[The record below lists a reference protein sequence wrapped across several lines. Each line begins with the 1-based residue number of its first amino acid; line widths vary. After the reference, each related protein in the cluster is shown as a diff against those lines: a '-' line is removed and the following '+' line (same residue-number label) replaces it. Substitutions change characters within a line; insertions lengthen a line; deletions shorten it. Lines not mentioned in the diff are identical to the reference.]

1 MKLNGQTVSRETQA
15 RLERFAQHFEKW
27 AKSIN
32 LVAPSTR
39 QQFWDR
45 HVADSAQVFQLSPAP
60 KTWIDIGSGG
70 GFPGL
75 ITAILLAEKGAGR
88 VHLVESNNKK
98 AAFLRTAI
106 RETGALAGVHA
117 IRAEA
122 AFGALPVA
130 KAMSARALAELP
142 LLLDYAAPW
151 FVGDPEFTAF
161 FHKGRDY
168 QREIDKARDH
178 WDFDLIKHQSKVDPG
193 SVILEISNLAPS
205 SGSKLAE

>member
-1 MKLNGQTVSRETQA
+1 MKLNGQTVSRETQT
-15 RLERFAQHFEKW
+15 RLEAFAAHFDKW

-45 HVADSAQVFQLSPAP
+45 HVADSAQVYQLSPKP

-75 ITAILLAEKGAGR
+75 ITAILLAEQGEGW
-88 VHLVESNNKK
+88 VHLFESNNKK
-98 AAFLRTAI
+98 ASFLRTAI
-106 RETGALAGVHA
+106 RETGARASVHA
-117 IRAEA
+117 IRAEMA
-122 AFGALPVA
+122 PGEIESCD
-130 KAMSARALAELP
+130 AMSARALADLS
-142 LLLDYAAPW
+142 LLLGYAAPW
-151 FVGDPEFTAF
+151 FGAAPEFRAF

-178 WDFDLIKHQSKVDPG
+178 WDFDLVKHESKVEPG
-193 SVILEISNLAPS
+193 SVILEISRLAS
-205 SGSKLAE
+205 SSAS

>member
-1 MKLNGQTVSRETQA
+1 MKLNGQSVSRETQE
-15 RLERFAQHFEKW
+15 RLERFAGHFEKW

-45 HVADSAQVFQLSPAP
+45 HVADSAQIHQLSPTP
-60 KTWIDIGSGG
+60 KAWIDIGSGG

-75 ITAILLAEKGAGR
+75 ITAILLAERGDGW

-98 AAFLRTAI
+98 ASFLRTAI
-106 RETGALAGVHA
+106 RETGARASVHA
-117 IRAEA
+117 IRAETA
-122 AFGALPVA
+122 PADIESAV
-130 KAMSARALAELP
+130 AMSARALADLS
-142 LLLDYAAPW
+142 LLFEYAAPW
-151 FVGDPEFTAF
+151 FRREPQFRAF

-178 WDFDLIKHQSKVDPG
+178 WDFDLVKHDSKVEPG
-193 SVILEISNLAPS
+193 SVILEISRLAS
-205 SGSKLAE
+205 SSAS

>member
-1 MKLNGQTVSRETQA
+1 MKLNGQIVSRETQA
-15 RLERFAQHFEKW
+15 RLEAFAAHFEKW

-45 HVADSAQVFQLSPAP
+45 HVADSAQVYQLSPEP

-75 ITAILLAEKGAGR
+75 ITAILLAERGEGW

-98 AAFLRTAI
+98 ASFLRTAI
-106 RETGALAGVHA
+106 RETGARASVHA
-117 IRAEA
+117 VRAETA
-122 AFGALPVA
+122 PDEIETCDAI
-130 KAMSARALAELP
+130 SARALADLS
-142 LLLDYAAPW
+142 LLFEYAAPW
-151 FVGDPEFTAF
+151 FAAKTGFRAF
-161 FHKGRDY
+161 FHKGRYY

-178 WDFDLIKHQSKVDPG
+178 WDFDLVKHESKVEPG
-193 SVILEISNLAPS
+193 SVILEISRLAS
-205 SGSKLAE
+205 SSAS